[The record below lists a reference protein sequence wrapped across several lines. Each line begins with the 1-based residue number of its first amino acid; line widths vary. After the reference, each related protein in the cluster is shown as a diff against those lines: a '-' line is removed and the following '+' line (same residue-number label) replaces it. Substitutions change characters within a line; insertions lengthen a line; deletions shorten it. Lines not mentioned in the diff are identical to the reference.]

1 MTKRMKNLL
10 IGVVVGAILVIAGII
25 TGAVL
30 ISNAN
35 RKAPTYVSTAAELER
50 AVNDD
55 IDKPIVL
62 KNNIVYTGDLTAN
75 KLFDLEMNNYN
86 VIVDGKLTIKTDEAG
101 SMYIGDGKN
110 SLFTREI
117 VKAHQIE
124 IDAVN
129 ASVTWNANVTL
140 KDGHSADDFKIAV
153 SDHTFVFNGI
163 ILNAENE
170 QVDTAMTV
178 SKGRLVIED
187 NSAGGGAKAAK
198 VVVPAGAE
206 KVVIENKAEETAVNV
221 VTEASVT
228 VAGVVEIDV
237 ADGASGVVHFHSGE

>member
-10 IGVVVGAILVIAGII
+10 IGVIVGAILVIAGIV

-62 KNNIVYTGDLTAN
+62 KNNIVFSGDWTAN

-86 VIVDGKLTIKTDEAG
+86 VIVDGKFTIRTDEAG
-101 SMYIGDGKN
+101 EMYVGDGKN

-129 ASVTWNANVTL
+129 ATVTWNANVTL
-140 KDGHSADDFKIAV
+140 KDGYTADDFKIAV
-153 SDHTFVFNGI
+153 SDHTFIFNGI
-163 ILNAENE
+163 IVNGDNE
-170 QVDTAMTV
+170 QVDAAMTV
-178 SKGRLVIED
+178 SKGRVVLED
-187 NSAGGGAKAAK
+187 NSAGGG
-198 VVVPAGAE
+198 
-206 KVVIENKAEETAVNV
+206 NKIGKSRCTFRC
-221 VTEASVT
+221 
-228 VAGVVEIDV
+228 GK
-237 ADGASGVVHFHSGE
+237 GRH